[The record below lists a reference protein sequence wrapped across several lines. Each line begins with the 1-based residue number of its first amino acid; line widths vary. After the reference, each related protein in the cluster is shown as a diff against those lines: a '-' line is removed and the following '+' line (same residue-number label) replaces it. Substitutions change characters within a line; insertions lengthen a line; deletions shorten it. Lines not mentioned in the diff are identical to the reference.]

1 VYQSSL
7 TAANV
12 TTAVSFDGGHTFVP
26 TPVSTINPVD
36 DRQWN
41 AAYGANLCYLSY
53 RNGAT
58 QPGNFLECV
67 RLDYTGMG
75 APVIG
80 PTSVV
85 WAGLDPTLA
94 RELGNMVTDRRPGA
108 NATLLMSGADGEGNV
123 YHGWTEEGHRVFVS
137 VSHDFGT
144 TWTHRLVWD
153 GGIGSSYDHKFTW
166 LAVDGAGN
174 VYNVFSDDRNVYL
187 SSSTDQGVT
196 WSLPIRVNRG
206 DASNIAIY
214 PQIAAGSEGRVV
226 ITFYGH
232 SGTSSQ
238 DPDAEWK
245 VFVSRC
251 QNALAAVP
259 LFEEVQVSDRDFH
272 HGPVCEEGLSCACCR
287 ELTECFD
294 IDIDP
299 ADGSAA
305 LAYGAF
311 GAGGTYISRQLAGAS
326 SIDGKTVTDRSSACP
341 VAGGPCITPG
351 CEVGA
356 GDRCTLPGVVVAC
369 DPANDESPIGG
380 PGDDITEILIAE
392 PHRDDDVQKLTFTMK
407 VSSLDPNSLP
417 PSRVW
422 YTLFTPSNG
431 TTTYFVDMSNCDPT
445 AGPMVFEYGTFDAT
459 LGFQTTGN
467 ADEGKVNLDGSIE
480 ITISRSLVG
489 DPPAGSTLNGV
500 HGDVRVFAGALC
512 NGLVS
517 RLDFTGDG
525 SYTVMGNCQALA
537 VGDAPQ
543 QLTFGLAG
551 ANPFRGS
558 TSLRYSLPER
568 LPVRIDVYS
577 VTGQRVRTLVDREE
591 GPGSYQVPFTMHDD
605 ASGRTLPAGV
615 YMVRIK
621 AGKEQR
627 SFHVIVLK

>member
-1 VYQSSL
+1 GQGYTFIGTPDAGAGGGDTELETAPGQNTLGFYNVYQSSL

-251 QNALAAVP
+251 QNA
-259 LFEEVQVSDRDFH
+259 
-272 HGPVCEEGLSCACCR
+272 
-287 ELTECFD
+287 
-294 IDIDP
+294 
-299 ADGSAA
+299 
-305 LAYGAF
+305 
-311 GAGGTYISRQLAGAS
+311 
-326 SIDGKTVTDRSSACP
+326 
-341 VAGGPCITPG
+341 
-351 CEVGA
+351 
-356 GDRCTLPGVVVAC
+356 
-369 DPANDESPIGG
+369 
-380 PGDDITEILIAE
+380 
-392 PHRDDDVQKLTFTMK
+392 
-407 VSSLDPNSLP
+407 
-417 PSRVW
+417 
-422 YTLFTPSNG
+422 
-431 TTTYFVDMSNCDPT
+431 
-445 AGPMVFEYGTFDAT
+445 
-459 LGFQTTGN
+459 
-467 ADEGKVNLDGSIE
+467 
-480 ITISRSLVG
+480 
-489 DPPAGSTLNGV
+489 
-500 HGDVRVFAGALC
+500 
-512 NGLVS
+512 
-517 RLDFTGDG
+517 
-525 SYTVMGNCQALA
+525 
-537 VGDAPQ
+537 
-543 QLTFGLAG
+543 
-551 ANPFRGS
+551 
-558 TSLRYSLPER
+558 
-568 LPVRIDVYS
+568 
-577 VTGQRVRTLVDREE
+577 
-591 GPGSYQVPFTMHDD
+591 
-605 ASGRTLPAGV
+605 
-615 YMVRIK
+615 
-621 AGKEQR
+621 
-627 SFHVIVLK
+627 